1 MREAA
6 LKKSIARSDKTH
18 STNVVMKLGAQCI
31 AHKGGGMGPCKLV
44 LGRRRRR
51 RRRRRRNPSFVAESK
66 WRPLTSKD
74 KDKPH
79 PPSPPPHTHTHSLT
93 HLRKKVEKDRKK

>member
-51 RRRRRRNPSFVAESK
+51 RRRNPSFVVESK

-74 KDKPH
+74 NDKPH
-79 PPSPPPHTHTHSLT
+79 PHTHSLT
-93 HLRKKVEKDRKK
+93 

>member
-51 RRRRRRNPSFVAESK
+51 RRRNPSFVAESK

-74 KDKPH
+74 KDKP
-79 PPSPPPHTHTHSLT
+79 PPPPPPPPPHTHTLTHSLE
-93 HLRKKVEKDRKK
+93 EKG